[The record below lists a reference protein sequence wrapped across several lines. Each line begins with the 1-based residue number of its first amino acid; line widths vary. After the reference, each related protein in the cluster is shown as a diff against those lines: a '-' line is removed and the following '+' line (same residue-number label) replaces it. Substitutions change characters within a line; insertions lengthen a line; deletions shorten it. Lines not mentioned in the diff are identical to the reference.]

1 MCSYA
6 LLLNQVSLWVTQI
19 NYELKIQT
27 ELAYQII
34 VVIISNIFTDS
45 SCSQVQNVK
54 FCFEINIVYKGNN
67 STFQAWD

>member
-19 NYELKIQT
+19 NYELKIQR
-27 ELAYQII
+27 ELASQII

-45 SCSQVQNVK
+45 SGSQVQNVK
-54 FCFEINIVYKGNN
+54 FCFEIIIVYKVNN

>member
-27 ELAYQII
+27 ELASQII

-54 FCFEINIVYKGNN
+54 FYFEINIVYKVNN
-67 STFQAWD
+67 STFQA

>member
-27 ELAYQII
+27 ELASQII

-45 SCSQVQNVK
+45 SCSHVQNVK
-54 FCFEINIVYKGNN
+54 FCLEINIVYKVNN
-67 STFQAWD
+67 STFQA